1 MKGEMGEDL
10 LGAEGAGIFPFI
22 QQFDPTDPDAVIV
35 EVEFFGGID
44 GVADFDALADI
55 SGGDFVVTPK
65 A

>member
-35 EVEFFGGID
+35 EVEFLGR
-44 GVADFDALADI
+44 
-55 SGGDFVVTPK
+55 P
-65 A
+65 